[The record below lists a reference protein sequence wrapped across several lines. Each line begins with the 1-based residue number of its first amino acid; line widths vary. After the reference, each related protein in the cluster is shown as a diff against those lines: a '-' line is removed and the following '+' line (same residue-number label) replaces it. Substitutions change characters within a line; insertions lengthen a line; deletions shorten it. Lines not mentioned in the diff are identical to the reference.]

1 MSTHAFVDE
10 LIQTI
15 KKWFC
20 ENKDATSVQK
30 IMKVD
35 EEFESFVEEMDRWFQ
50 NPKYKSKPLDEAL
63 YFCEKTIEIVYEHK

>member
-1 MSTHAFVDE
+1 
-10 LIQTI
+10 
-15 KKWFC
+15 
-20 ENKDATSVQK
+20 
-30 IMKVD
+30 MKVD